1 MTLAFWPRLVAR
13 CDGPRAL
20 GILMLIAIV
29 LCPLLP
35 FYNVVD
41 FDVAFLAWTAEKWLH
56 GAVYGRDI
64 LEINPPLCMFLYL
77 PAALLAPVTGLE
89 WGVRLSML
97 GLTLLSIAALWRSA
111 GTAMRL
117 PLAAMLLVFVSLAYP
132 NFFAQ
137 REQIALLLTAPYVAG
152 AMPGRRWGLL
162 SGLMAAVGFL
172 MKPHFLIPLALI
184 VALRRSIGR
193 EEKVI
198 AAAGIAYGV
207 ILLAFFRPYL
217 TEMIPMGSGAYWASG
232 WPVEDLILQAAVVLL
247 STLPLAATGA
257 TAAEPA
263 ARPYL
268 LAALGFMAAAVLQGR
283 GFYYHFLP
291 AFGYVAL
298 YLTVLTFNPRP
309 LVAGAAAAFLA
320 VNALL
325 IGRMAAIWFA
335 NAAELAPSEVTLL
348 AELDRSASFISFVPQ
363 PYPAFPT
370 AIHTRARYVGLS
382 SSGVAFSG
390 PVARYETGLSPSIPA
405 EAERLTRWQALRELA
420 RQPEVVI
427 TLDAP
432 VAIGGRPFDIL
443 DWLMKDEDFRA
454 AWSHYRADRTI
465 GPFRLYRRVEAAP

>member
-1 MTLAFWPRLVAR
+1 MTLAFWPRLAAR
-13 CDGPRAL
+13 HNGPRAL
-20 GILMLIAIV
+20 GLLLLIAIV

-77 PAALLAPVTGLE
+77 PAALLAPITGLE

-111 GTAMRL
+111 GAGLRL
-117 PLAAMLLVFVSLAYP
+117 PLAAMLLAFVSLAFP

-137 REQIALLLTAPYVAG
+137 REQIVLLLTAPYVAG

-198 AAAGIAYGV
+198 LAAGIAYGV

-217 TEMIPMGSGAYWASG
+217 TEMIPMGIAPYRAVGL
-232 WPVEDLILQAAVVLL
+232 PVEQLILQAAVVLL
-247 STLPLAATGA
+247 SALPLAAA
-257 TAAEPA
+257 APAEPA

-268 LAALGFMAAAVLQGR
+268 LAALGFTAAAVLQGK

-291 AFGYVAL
+291 AFGFLSL

-320 VNALL
+320 ANALL
-325 IGRMAAIWFA
+325 IGSMAAYWFA
-335 NAAELAPSEVTLL
+335 LAEELAPTEVTLL
-348 AELDRSASFISFVPQ
+348 AELNRSDSFISFVPQ

-370 AIHTRARYVGLS
+370 AIHTRARYVGLAT
-382 SSGVAFSG
+382 SGVAFSSA
-390 PVARYETGLSPSIPA
+390 VARYETGLSTSVPT
-405 EAERLTRWQALRELA
+405 EAERLTLWQALRELA
-420 RQPEVVI
+420 QQPEIVI
-427 TLDAP
+427 TLDTP
-432 VAIGGRPFDIL
+432 VAVEGRPFDIL
-443 DWLMKDEDFRA
+443 DWLMKDEAFRA
-454 AWSHYRADRTI
+454 AWSHYQADRVI
-465 GPFRLYRRVEAAP
+465 GPFRLYRRVEAVP